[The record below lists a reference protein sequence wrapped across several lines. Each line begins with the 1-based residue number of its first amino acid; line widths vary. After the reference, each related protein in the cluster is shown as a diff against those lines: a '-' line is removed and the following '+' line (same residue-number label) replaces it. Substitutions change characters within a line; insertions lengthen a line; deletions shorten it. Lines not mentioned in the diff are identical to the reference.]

1 MNSATRVMSIL
12 EFLMSSEQE
21 TGIREIA
28 QTSGIPK
35 SSVQRLLADLQ
46 EGNWVAQDPRTGSY
60 RIGLRLL
67 VLANAWRFRF
77 ELVRQS
83 MEVLEELCT
92 QSGQTV
98 LLLVRDGLSGICLNK
113 AEPERALKLV
123 ADIGKTFP
131 LYAAA
136 CGKILLAYSTPALQE
151 RVLTSPIQSFTQS
164 TITDPEILQKEIITI
179 REKGYARSY
188 GEMTAGAAEIAI
200 PLLDGEGNI
209 LAALSIAGPLFEME
223 GHMEEYKHLLWK
235 AVSKILGYP
244 APGEEIATR

>member
-1 MNSATRVMSIL
+1 MNSVGRVMSIL
-12 EFLMSSEQE
+12 ELLMSSEQE

-28 QTSGIPK
+28 QISGIPK
-35 SSVQRLLADLQ
+35 SSVQRLLAELQ
-46 EGNWVAQDPRTGSY
+46 ENNWVAQDSRTGSY

-67 VLANAWRFRF
+67 ILANAWRFRF

-83 MEVLEELCT
+83 IEVLEELCA

-113 AEPERALKLV
+113 VEPERALKLV
-123 ADIGKTFP
+123 ADVGKTFP

-151 RVLTSPIQSFTQS
+151 RVLTSLIQSFTQS
-164 TITDPEILQKEIITI
+164 TITDPKILRNEIITI
-179 REKGYARSY
+179 REKGCARSY

-209 LAALSIAGPLFEME
+209 LAALSIAGPFFEME
-223 GHMEEYKHLLWK
+223 GHMDEYENLLRK

-244 APGEEIATR
+244 ASSEETATR